1 MFTVSRALEQA
12 LLRHFV
18 HQKLEIAYAI
28 NKPFPFFESLRDK
41 SLIPERMYMESLEAC
56 RNLVPIS
63 KVVHNILTKLEKTF
77 NLSLLVTLF
86 NQINLCEYP
95 NLRTILRSF
104 INVGTAYG
112 EWSRATPTPLRVPA
126 DPEEGSS
133 LETLLQ
139 LPPPQSPPPRLLFCA
154 HTVHEA
160 RASLEQVSESPD
172 QPSGPSAPHVPLP
185 GLILGEGSAPEA
197 APTGHGVQEKPQAV
211 EQRKDPSSN
220 SKVVSRTQETRAKC
234 AQKSRS
240 AVSENPKE
248 NTVDFRAPT
257 LPVSCGKA
265 KGILYRQKMEQ

>member
-1 MFTVSRALEQA
+1 MANPGPRMFTVSRALEQA

-185 GLILGEGSAPEA
+185 GLILGEGSAPVASDSLASNTKTEEDS
-197 APTGHGVQEKPQAV
+197 QEMPSLPPCP
-211 EQRKDPSSN
+211 EQGN
-220 SKVVSRTQETRAKC
+220 VV
-234 AQKSRS
+234 
-240 AVSENPKE
+240 
-248 NTVDFRAPT
+248 
-257 LPVSCGKA
+257 
-265 KGILYRQKMEQ
+265 

>member
-104 INVGTAYG
+104 INGNA
-112 EWSRATPTPLRVPA
+112 AA
-126 DPEEGSS
+126 
-133 LETLLQ
+133 Q
-139 LPPPQSPPPRLLFCA
+139 I
-154 HTVHEA
+154 
-160 RASLEQVSESPD
+160 
-172 QPSGPSAPHVPLP
+172 PSACDKL
-185 GLILGEGSAPEA
+185 L
-197 APTGHGVQEKPQAV
+197 
-211 EQRKDPSSN
+211 
-220 SKVVSRTQETRAKC
+220 
-234 AQKSRS
+234 
-240 AVSENPKE
+240 
-248 NTVDFRAPT
+248 
-257 LPVSCGKA
+257 
-265 KGILYRQKMEQ
+265 